1 MSSRRALLALAAL
14 AAVLPAVLPAVA
26 SAQAYPSRLVRIVIG
41 VPPAGVQDLLA
52 RGVAERLSKAWG
64 QPVIIENRP
73 GATGSIA
80 GNQVAKAEPDG
91 YSILMSTA
99 NNMEA
104 APLLQKN
111 LPFDPV
117 KDFIPVVGL
126 AQVRSVVSIS
136 NGIPASN
143 VKELA
148 ALAHKQPGTLNY
160 GSWGVG
166 SVAHLDAAAFA
177 KGIDAEFSH
186 IPYKGGNELMLALAS
201 NQVQMAVTTVST
213 ALPLARQGRIKT
225 IAYTG
230 SQRSKLLPDVPTL
243 AELGYGFD
251 RPSGVFS
258 FYLPAGTPKAI
269 VDKLAE
275 DTARIV
281 DAPAFAE
288 EFLDINGMETYPYR
302 GAELAKQL
310 DASRKNYL
318 ARMKDLKI
326 D

>member
-1 MSSRRALLALAAL
+1 
-14 AAVLPAVLPAVA
+14 
-26 SAQAYPSRLVRIVIG
+26 
-41 VPPAGVQDLLA
+41 
-52 RGVAERLSKAWG
+52 
-64 QPVIIENRP
+64 
-73 GATGSIA
+73 
-80 GNQVAKAEPDG
+80 
-91 YSILMSTA
+91 
-99 NNMEA
+99 
-104 APLLQKN
+104 
-111 LPFDPV
+111 
-117 KDFIPVVGL
+117 
-126 AQVRSVVSIS
+126 
-136 NGIPASN
+136 
-143 VKELA
+143 
-148 ALAHKQPGTLNY
+148 
-160 GSWGVG
+160 
-166 SVAHLDAAAFA
+166 
-177 KGIDAEFSH
+177 
-186 IPYKGGNELMLALAS
+186 MLALAS

-230 SQRSKLLPDVPTL
+230 NQRSKLLPDVPTL
-243 AELGYGFD
+243 GELGYTFD

-258 FYLPAGTPKAI
+258 FYLPAGTPRAI

-281 DAPAFAE
+281 NAPAFAD